1 MSFVQ
6 CGVYHGR
13 VLRDLVAVLDE
24 TRNEQVA
31 RISVTQNDA
40 WPRRG
45 RDEAAAF
52 FGAPALPDL
61 CAAQRLLIASIIL
74 LRPSGLKC
82 LFFLLLWG
90 ILFPSALV
98 AADPVTSRSADR
110 ARSMADRCFSS

>member
-1 MSFVQ
+1 MANASRF
-6 CGVYHGR
+6 R
-13 VLRDLVAVLDE
+13 PSSLSL
-24 TRNEQVA
+24 
-31 RISVTQNDA
+31 
-40 WPRRG
+40 PRRG